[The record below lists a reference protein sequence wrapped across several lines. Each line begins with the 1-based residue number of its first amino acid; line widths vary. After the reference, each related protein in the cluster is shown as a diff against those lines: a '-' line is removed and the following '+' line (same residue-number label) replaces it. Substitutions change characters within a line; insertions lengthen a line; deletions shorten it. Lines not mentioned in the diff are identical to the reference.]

1 MISPHP
7 CPLTAPTRAHE
18 NVVNGQSLSRRA
30 PHDQR
35 PRTTTNDD
43 DRRPTTD
50 DRRRNHPHRRAH
62 TTRTTR
68 TTTHG
73 GHRPRTNFA
82 CIAALDVDGAPL
94 IAPMRRAVPTRVT
107 SIGGWTSFGHAK
119 PMRNPCETH
128 ARTHARD
135 RSIDRSIDRY
145 RYRYR
150 YRYRP
155 RPRGRDRC
163 RGADTGP
170 PLVCTSTILCVCMGK
185 Q

>member
-94 IAPMRRAVPTRVT
+94 IAPMRRAVPTRA
-107 SIGGWTSFGHAK
+107 IGGWTSFGHAK
-119 PMRNPCETH
+119 PKNAKPMRNP
-128 ARTHARD
+128 RTHAPTRA
-135 RSIDRSIDRY
+135 IDRSIDRY
-145 RYRYR
+145 RYRPR
-150 YRYRP
+150 PRP

-170 PLVCTSTILCVCMGK
+170 PPFVCTSTILCVCMGK